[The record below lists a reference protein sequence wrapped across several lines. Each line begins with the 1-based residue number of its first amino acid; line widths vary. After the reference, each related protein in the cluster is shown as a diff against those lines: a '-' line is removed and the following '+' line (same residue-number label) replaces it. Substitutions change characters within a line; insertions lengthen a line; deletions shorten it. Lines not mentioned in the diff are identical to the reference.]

1 MPHLDRQSGDY
12 LVITKEQQ
20 QQTIDRIGDLLK
32 EQLLLQQSIAKQD
45 IANTT
50 SNEQLF
56 LELLEIFDSLESLI
70 DYFQDKSRLTQPS
83 IERVPKSLGTIQRK
97 LLATLARR
105 QVQIIEATG
114 TELDRD
120 LCQIVD
126 TQINPA
132 LITPVVTKVVR
143 RGFKI
148 GEHLLRPVEVTIDAP
163 G

>member
-1 MPHLDRQSGDY
+1 MG
-12 LVITKEQQ
+12 
-20 QQTIDRIGDLLK
+20 ID
-32 EQLLLQQSIAKQD
+32 
-45 IANTT
+45 
-50 SNEQLF
+50 SNEGREVT
-56 LELLEIFDSLESLI
+56 LEP
-70 DYFQDKSRLTQPS
+70 YPT
-83 IERVPKSLGTIQRK
+83 
-97 LLATLARR
+97 TLARR

-132 LITPVVTKVVR
+132 LTAPVVTKVVR